1 MPHLASQFDL
11 KFDRISMTLRRG
23 GTIMIR
29 DGKGQAALF
38 RAAEFSDITP
48 ERFGRMA
55 IGSEILCL
63 TKRHMTSFGRK
74 VSDKMN
80 CFTLPAETFNDGQIT
95 ALILGDGT
103 LLPENANILGERAD
117 SLPDMACQLLRAV
130 KLIPAALLSR
140 ISVQNQSQQVRLA
153 ESFQTPVLD
162 LHELTNLTEDKEPQ
176 MSISITASLP
186 LANAADA
193 KIVMFRQPSK
203 REEHFAI
210 LVGENSPHSTPL
222 VRLHSQ
228 CVTGDILG
236 SLKCDCGPQ
245 LQAAL
250 IQMQEA
256 GGGILLYLAQEGRD
270 IGLLNK
276 IRAYALQ
283 DAGLDTVEANHRL
296 GFETDE
302 RLFSPAAAML
312 KALGFS
318 NIKLMTNNPD
328 KLNQLEKNGI
338 SIDQRISLSVPVN
351 PHNHNYL
358 ETKKARTGHLID
370 SE

>member
-1 MPHLASQFDL
+1 MRMSASQFDL
-11 KFDRISMTLRRG
+11 KFERVSMTLRRG
-23 GTIMIR
+23 GSIMIR
-29 DGKGQAALF
+29 DAKGQAALI

-48 ERFGRMA
+48 ERLEKIA
-55 IGSEILCL
+55 TDSEVLCL
-63 TKRHMTSFGRK
+63 TKRHIIAFGRTA
-74 VSDKMN
+74 SDKLN

-103 LLPENANILGERAD
+103 LLPSDANILGERKN

-130 KLIPAALLSR
+130 RLIPAALLSR
-140 ISVQNQSQQVRLA
+140 ISLRNQQQQARLA
-153 ESFQTPVLD
+153 ENLQIPVLD
-162 LHELTNLTEDKEPQ
+162 LHELTNLTEDTEPE
-176 MSISITASLP
+176 MSISITSTLP
-186 LANAADA
+186 LANAPNS
-193 KIVMFRQPSK
+193 KIVMFRQPTN

-210 LVGENSPHSTPL
+210 IVGELSPQEPPL

-250 IQMQEA
+250 IQMQNA

-283 DAGLDTVEANHRL
+283 DAGLDTVDANHRL

-302 RLFSPAAAML
+302 RVFSPAAAML
-312 KALGFS
+312 KALNVS
-318 NIKLMTNNPD
+318 TIKLMTNNPD
-328 KLNQLEKNGI
+328 KLNQLGKYGI
-338 SIDQRISLSVPVN
+338 SIDQRIGLSLPTN
-351 PHNHNYL
+351 PHNQSYV
-358 ETKKARTGHLID
+358 ETKKARIGHFKD
-370 SE
+370 PN